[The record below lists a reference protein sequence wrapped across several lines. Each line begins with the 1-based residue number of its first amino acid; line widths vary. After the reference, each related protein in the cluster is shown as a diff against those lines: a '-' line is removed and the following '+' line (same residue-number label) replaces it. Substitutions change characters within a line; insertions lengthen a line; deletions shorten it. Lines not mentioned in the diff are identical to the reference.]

1 MVKRQCMSDEIR
13 NALAQRIY
21 DGSLMPNARLIEL
34 SIAEEFGTSQTP
46 VREALRELEAMRLVQ
61 SEPYKGTRVRQ
72 ITPREMA
79 EAYMVRAILEQRA
92 AELAA
97 TRFENNTSAL
107 EATVERICDSAKRGD
122 IDAYAQGNLDFHRS
136 IVAAADNLVLL
147 QSWDSLRFEARI
159 RVNLFRKENAIV
171 ARAAEHHPIVV
182 ALKQG
187 DGIEAGRLLREHS
200 ESFAEAWAKEV
211 ESPSS
216 DTDTPSPS
224 CTIETSTATNGSD

>member
-21 DGSLMPNARLIEL
+21 DGSLQPNARLIEL
-34 SIAEEFGTSQTP
+34 TIAEEFGTSQTP
-46 VREALRELEAMRLVQ
+46 VREALRELEAMRLVH
-61 SEPYKGTRVRQ
+61 SEPYKGTRVRE

-97 TRFENNTSAL
+97 PGFQDNVASL
-107 EATVERICDSAKRGD
+107 EATVKQICESAERGD

-136 IVAAADNLVLL
+136 IVVAANNLVLL
-147 QSWDSLRFEARI
+147 QSWDALRFEARI
-159 RVNLFRKENAIV
+159 RVNLFRKANSIV
-171 ARAAEHHPIVV
+171 ARAKEHHPILA
-182 ALKQG
+182 ALSEG

-200 ESFAEAWAKEV
+200 ESFANAWAKEM
-211 ESPSS
+211 EATSS
-216 DTDTPSPS
+216 DTDTSSPS
-224 CTIETSTATNGSD
+224 CTIDSSTLTSGSD